1 MNAGVGV
8 GSLAREGV
16 WRAENWLFRPVKPSL
31 LSAFF
36 RFPTSPFS
44 ASAAL
49 SISSFFSSPSLSAAI
64 VCLATFAEASP
75 NFAGVP
81 STRSKV
87 VLKAGKLGVPPTL
100 GRGAATRR
108 TVSTLGG
115 GVKGV
120 ISGGGGDGGSG
131 MLAAWESWDDIVEGK
146 EVAVVD
152 IDVGGVEVVLREVKP
167 KEDTIDFNDNDAI
180 LRMRRSQIR
189 RFDRQTFDAPKVASC
204 FSGTSAGNGI
214 FINCDELGLWRMLCS
229 LPRDVRQTFSNV
241 HIFP

>member
-1 MNAGVGV
+1 MGRFGSVGVAGPPTTTKVSSHAESDSPAALRIISSNTLALTFELNRGRKTCGAGEPNVNAGVGV

-16 WRAENWLFRPVKPSL
+16 LGAKLSSFRPVKLSL

-36 RFPTSPFS
+36 RFPTSPFPT
-44 ASAAL
+44 SAAL
-49 SISSFFSSPSLSAAI
+49 SMSSFFSSPSLSVAI
-64 VCLATFAEASP
+64 VCLATFEEASP

-120 ISGGGGDGGSG
+120 ISGGGGDGSSG
-131 MLAAWESWDDIVEGK
+131 TLAA
-146 EVAVVD
+146 
-152 IDVGGVEVVLREVKP
+152 
-167 KEDTIDFNDNDAI
+167 
-180 LRMRRSQIR
+180 
-189 RFDRQTFDAPKVASC
+189 
-204 FSGTSAGNGI
+204 
-214 FINCDELGLWRMLCS
+214 
-229 LPRDVRQTFSNV
+229 
-241 HIFP
+241 